1 MNGGRAMKIF
11 VVGDVGYDNYLIGK
25 VRGISAEAPIPI
37 LDIQGPTVL
46 PGMGLNVLGNLHQLG
61 ATESEII
68 LPEGAHYPVKSRLMT
83 EDGQQLARFDFEDWC
98 TPLQRADLLPL
109 LDADGV
115 IVSDYGKGTLDHTI
129 NEILANVSVPLFVDT
144 KKDPSPW
151 LNSNATLFPNQEEYD
166 KYRTK
171 YEWFPRVV
179 LKRGSEGLSY
189 VEYGKD
195 TSHRPA
201 WAKRVQS
208 VNGAGD
214 TVIAAFAV
222 AYLFFQGSIQ
232 HCLDVASAAAANVVE
247 QDFLHRTTTPE
258 AVGERI
264 TNEVPERVYNQV
276 QTSNSGP
283 GIGSG
288 ITEWRPSLP
297 YQAGQ
302 HPIGPDGAM
311 GSERDSVLAATLRL
325 VHDSMEDD
333 SWAV

>member
-1 MNGGRAMKIF
+1 MKIF
-11 VVGDVGYDNYLIGK
+11 VVGDVGYDNYLVGK

-37 LDIQGPTVL
+37 LDIQSPAVL

-61 ATESEII
+61 AKDSEII

-83 EDGQQLARFDFEDWC
+83 EDGQQLARFDLEDWC

-109 LDADGV
+109 LDADAV
-115 IVSDYGKGTLDHTI
+115 VVSDYGKGSLDHTI
-129 NEILANVSVPLFVDT
+129 NEILANVSAPLFVDT
-144 KKDPSPW
+144 KRDPSPW
-151 LNSNATLFPNQEEYD
+151 LNSNAILFPNQEEYD

-171 YEWFPRVV
+171 YEWFPQVV

-189 VEYGKD
+189 VEYGKV
-195 TSHRPA
+195 TSTRPA
-201 WAKRVQS
+201 WARQVRS

-222 AYLFFQGSIQ
+222 AYLSFQGSTQ

-264 TNEVPERVYNQV
+264 TNNVPERVYNPF

-288 ITEWRPSLP
+288 IIGGRASLP
-297 YQAGQ
+297 YQTGQ
-302 HPIGPDGAM
+302 YAVGPDGAV
-311 GSERDSVLAATLRL
+311 GSECNSVLAATLRSL
-325 VHDSMEDD
+325 HDSMEDD